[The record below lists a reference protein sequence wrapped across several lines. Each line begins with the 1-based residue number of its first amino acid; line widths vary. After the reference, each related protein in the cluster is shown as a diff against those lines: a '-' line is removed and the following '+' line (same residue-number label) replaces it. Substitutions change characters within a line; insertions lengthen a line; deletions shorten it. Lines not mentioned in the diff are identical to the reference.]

1 MSQEGMRAFSTS
13 FKESAVLRLEA
24 GEQVAAVGRDLKV
37 ARKLLYEWRAAWRQ
51 RGAAGLNRKRGRKP
65 GFARAR
71 LASSRWTSIF
81 FAKPCGSS
89 TRWIERPARHPL
101 RGH

>member
-37 ARKLLYEWRAAWRQ
+37 ARKLLYEWRAAWRKLGRDGLKSQ
-51 RGAAGLNRKRGRKP
+51 ARAKAGLSPRQSGR
-65 GFARAR
+65 
-71 LASSRWTSIF
+71 
-81 FAKPCGSS
+81 
-89 TRWIERPARHPL
+89 
-101 RGH
+101 